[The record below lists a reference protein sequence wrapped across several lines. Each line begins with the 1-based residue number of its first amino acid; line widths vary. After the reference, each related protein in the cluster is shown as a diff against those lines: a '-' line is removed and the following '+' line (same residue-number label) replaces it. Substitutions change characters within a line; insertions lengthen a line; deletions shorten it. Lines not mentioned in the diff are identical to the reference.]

1 MNANILIRRGSNGV
15 FGIEA
20 NDLEW
25 VDPSRPGLRFA
36 PVCEDRRKGKFL
48 GYIGFEPLASTG
60 LHQHLDIAF
69 SYFVDGGLTDYQGA
83 AVTGDM
89 GINLKGATH
98 DAIAYRKTLAA
109 ARLEGPVLYEG
120 PGNAAGPAL
129 HSGAKVA
136 PIVNEA
142 PEVMPDNN
150 IPVALLPTVPTA
162 VAGISRWLIYDYHK
176 VARDGRS
183 VQLQFLPGSTT
194 PAFDTSAPISFFVI
208 GGALDV
214 GGIRI
219 SGGGFGIVEQGTR
232 TRLASTF
239 GALVLAWAEGP
250 APWLDSKS
258 PDLFG
263 F

>member
-1 MNANILIRRGSNGV
+1 MDANTLIRRGSNGV

-20 NDLEW
+20 KDLMWIEA
-25 VDPSRPGLRFA
+25 SRPGLRLA
-36 PVCEDRRKGKFL
+36 AVSEDRRKGKFL

-120 PGNAAGPAL
+120 PGNVAGPAL

-150 IPVALLPTVPTA
+150 IPVALLPAVSTA
-162 VAGISRWLIYDYHK
+162 VAGISRRLIYDYHK
-176 VARDGRS
+176 VAREGRS
-183 VQLQFLPGSTT
+183 VQLQFLPGSAT
-194 PAFDTSAPISFFVI
+194 PPFEATAPISFFVI
-208 GGALDV
+208 GGALDI

-219 SGGGFGIVEQGTR
+219 GGGGFGIVDEGTP
-232 TRLASTF
+232 TRLASGF

-250 APWLDSKS
+250 ARWLDQKA